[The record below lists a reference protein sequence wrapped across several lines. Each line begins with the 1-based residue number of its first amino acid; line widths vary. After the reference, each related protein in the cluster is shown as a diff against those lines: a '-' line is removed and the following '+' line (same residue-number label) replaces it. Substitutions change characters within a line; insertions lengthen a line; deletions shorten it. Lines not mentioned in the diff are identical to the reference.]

1 MALGHLSG
9 ADMASWTELER
20 VRKDPIAFRALAKS
34 LLKDPNC
41 EDSEF
46 ADGFLEN
53 IARWKR
59 DEITLR
65 QSEVLLGLRDNAE
78 IHTQYKGL
86 SIRLLMEKCYAT
98 RYELDEVDR
107 KRLEALHEKRC
118 NFVTGAQMGWF
129 KRICKQ
135 LGEMEKYM

>member
-1 MALGHLSG
+1 
-9 ADMASWTELER
+9 MASWTELER
-20 VRKDPIAFRALAKS
+20 VRKDPIAFRALAKR

-53 IARWKR
+53 IAHWKR

-65 QSEVLLGLRDNAE
+65 QAEVLLGLRDNAE
-78 IHTQYKGL
+78 IHTNYKGL
-86 SIRLLMEKCYAT
+86 SVRLLMEKCYAN
-98 RYELDEVDR
+98 RYELDEGDR
-107 KRLEALHEKRC
+107 KRLEALYEKGRS
-118 NFVTGAQMGWF
+118 FVTGAEMGSF

-135 LGEMEKYM
+135 LGEMEKYV

>member
-1 MALGHLSG
+1 
-9 ADMASWTELER
+9 MASWTELER
-20 VRKDPIAFRALAKS
+20 VRKDPVTFRHIAKR
-34 LLKDPNC
+34 LLDDPNC

-53 IARWKR
+53 IASWQR

-65 QSEVLLGLRDNAE
+65 QAEVLLELRDSAE

-86 SIRLLMEKCYAT
+86 GVRRLMEKCYAN
-98 RYELDEVDR
+98 RHELDEGDR
-107 KRLEALHEKRC
+107 KRLEALYDKRRS
-118 NFVTGAQMGWF
+118 FVTGGQMGWF

-135 LGEMEKYM
+135 LGEMELYM

>member
-1 MALGHLSG
+1 
-9 ADMASWTELER
+9 MASWIELER
-20 VRKDPIAFRALAKS
+20 VRKDPVAFRSLANR
-34 LLKDPNC
+34 LKNDPYC

-53 IARWKR
+53 IANWKR

-65 QSEVLLGLRDNAE
+65 QAEVLLELRDSAE
-78 IHTQYKGL
+78 IHTHCKGL
-86 SIRLLMEKCYAT
+86 SVRLLMEKCHAN
-98 RYELDEVDR
+98 RYELDEGNR
-107 KRLEALHEKRC
+107 KRLETLCEKGR

-135 LGEMEKYM
+135 LGEMEDYM